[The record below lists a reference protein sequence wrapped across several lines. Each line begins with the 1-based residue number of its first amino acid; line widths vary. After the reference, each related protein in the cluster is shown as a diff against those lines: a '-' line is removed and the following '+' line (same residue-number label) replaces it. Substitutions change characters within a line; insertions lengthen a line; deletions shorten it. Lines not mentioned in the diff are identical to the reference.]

1 MFEASEDITI
11 VSVVKSQSFTHT
23 YMVLVVVVVEFPEA

>member
-1 MFEASEDITI
+1 MFEASEDIVM

-23 YMVLVVVVVEFPEA
+23 YVLVVVVVGFLEA